1 MNKFKR
7 VLVSNPNFRF
17 GTQHLLTLADQIV
30 YLCDSPIFDDMIDD
44 QDAIDKFETSVMDKL
59 RDFDPRTDVLSFY
72 GDVLIF
78 AMALWEISQ
87 MELDCPVSIARWSAK
102 AERYLVKQ
110 LEV

>member
-1 MNKFKR
+1 MTKFKR
-7 VLVSNPNFRF
+7 VFVSNPNFRF
-17 GTQHLLTLADQIV
+17 GTQHLLTLAGQIV